1 LGMPQNFLL
10 CDRDQDWLLPPSV
23 RDWLAEDHLAW
34 FVLDAV
40 SELDLSGF
48 YSAYRDDGHGRAAHD
63 PAMMVAL
70 LVYAYSVG
78 VLSSRKIEI
87 ACRQDVAFRVIA
99 GNRVPDHT
107 TIARFRVRHASALA
121 DLFVGA
127 LALCA
132 RAGMVKVGKI
142 AVDGTKMRANAGLSA
157 NRELDAIRR
166 EVQGL
171 LEAAAEEDAA
181 EDELFGDRRGD
192 ELPAELA
199 NARSRRE
206 RLAQAKR
213 ELEAEEQALEVE
225 YQAKLGRRREY
236 QQRTGRNPA
245 GRPPKPPAEHS
256 KRKGGKAKRNITD
269 PQSRIMTDRGRLI
282 QAYNAQAAVGT
293 NRVIIAAEVTNHA
306 LDNQQLG
313 TMFQAARQNLEA
325 IGHHERIK
333 VLLADNGYWSKQ
345 QIREVERE
353 SRTLVVIP
361 THSRTDRT
369 TPPPRGPE
377 AERIKRIMA
386 SDPGQRLYRKRAEMI
401 EPVFAETKH
410 NRKIGQFSRRGLSAV
425 GHEWKFIAATH
436 NLLRLFHWAAQ
447 PA

>member
-1 LGMPQNFLL
+1 MPQNFLS

-23 RDWLAEDHLAW
+23 RDWLPEDHLAW
-34 FVLDAV
+34 FVLDTV
-40 SELDLSGF
+40 RELDLTAF
-48 YSAYRDDGHGRAAHD
+48 YSAYRADGHGRAAHE

-78 VLSSRKIEI
+78 VLSSRKIEV

-107 TIARFRVRHASALA
+107 TIARFRVRQAEALA
-121 DLFVGA
+121 DLFVSA

-132 RAGMVKVGKI
+132 RAGMVRVGKI
-142 AVDGTKMRANAGLSA
+142 ALDGTKMRANAGLSA

-166 EVQGL
+166 EVQAL
-171 LEAAAEEDAA
+171 FDQAAEQDAA
-181 EDELFGDRRGD
+181 EDELVGDRRGD

-199 NARSRRE
+199 NPRSRRA

-213 ELEAEEQALEVE
+213 ELEAEEQALEAE
-225 YQAKLGRRREY
+225 YQAKLARRREH
-236 QQRTGRNPA
+236 QQRTGRGAP

-256 KRKGGKAKRNITD
+256 ERKGGKAKRNITD

-282 QAYNAQAAVGT
+282 QAFNAQAAVGA
-293 NRVIIAAEVTNHA
+293 NRVIIAAEITNHP
-306 LDNQQLG
+306 LDNHQLSR
-313 TMFQAARQNLEA
+313 MFAAVRENLLA
-325 IGHHERIK
+325 IGHQERIK
-333 VLLADNGYWSKQ
+333 VLLADTGYWSKQ
-345 QIREVERE
+345 EIRHVEGA
-353 SRTLVVIP
+353 SGALVLIP
-361 THSRTDRT
+361 TRSGRERTT
-369 TPPPRGPE
+369 TPPKGPE
-377 AERIKRIMA
+377 AERIERILA
-386 SDPGQRLYRKRAEMI
+386 NPAGRRLYRKRAELV

-410 NRKIGQFSRRGLSAV
+410 NRKISQFSRRGLRAV